1 MKKYFKLFILLGV
14 LSCASSLY
22 AQNIS
27 DMRLNEV
34 VVTNTEGFED
44 DYGYRSGWVEL
55 FNTSYGTVNIAG
67 CYLTTDPDN
76 LTMYMIPKGDVLTQV
91 QPRQHTLFWADGV
104 KERGTFHVNFKLDN
118 AKEVLFVSTDGKT
131 IVDRVVIPQLDSN
144 QSYARKVDGE
154 GSNKA
159 ESFVYKS
166 VNKAMKAKAN
176 AADNTTVE
184 GWVIC
189 NTPTPSTNNLTLDG
203 ESKASLMKE
212 VDPHGIFLTF
222 TAMFVTFLSLI
233 ILYLIFK
240 KIGKFHI
247 QKKSAN
253 AKEATKGTVNSD
265 KADTSGEVSAETYA
279 AISMAIHLYKIDNEA
294 HDFENTVL
302 TIHKESKSYSPWSS
316 KIYTLRETPQLNK
329 RK

>member
-14 LSCASSLY
+14 LFCASSAY

-67 CYLTTDPDN
+67 CYLTTDPNN
-76 LTMYMIPKGDVLTQV
+76 LTMYRIPKGDVLTAIP
-91 QPRQHTLFWADGV
+91 PRQHTLFWADGI
-104 KERGTFHVNFKLDN
+104 KERGTFHVNFKLDD

-131 IVDRVVIPQLDSN
+131 IVDRVVIPQLDTN

-154 GSNKA
+154 GSNKK
-159 ESFVYKS
+159 ESFFYKS
-166 VNKAMKAKAN
+166 INKAMKAKAN
-176 AADNTTVE
+176 EADPTVE
-184 GWVIC
+184 GWVLC

-203 ESKASLMKE
+203 ESKASMMQE
-212 VDPHGIFLTF
+212 ADPWGLFLTF

-233 ILYLIFK
+233 ILYIIFK
-240 KIGKFHI
+240 RIGKFHI
-247 QKKSAN
+247 QKKSEN
-253 AKEATKGTVNSD
+253 AKEATKTVANSA

-279 AISMAIHLYKIDNEA
+279 AISMAMHLYRIDNEA
-294 HDFENTVL
+294 HDFENTIL
-302 TIHKESKSYSPWSS
+302 TIHQESKTYSPWSS
-316 KIYTLRETPQLNK
+316 KIYTLRETPQVNK